1 MAIGAQKNW
10 NTLYFIGDLSK
21 DLQIVVHGP
30 MMHQQMS
37 VTFIQLT
44 LVVVNTKKEKNSHHG
59 SLDITV
65 LYAGLQEMNALVLYM
80 IGMKKSIH
88 NF

>member
-1 MAIGAQKNW
+1 M
-10 NTLYFIGDLSK
+10 
-21 DLQIVVHGP
+21 VHGP
-30 MMHQQMS
+30 LMHQKMS

-44 LVVVNTKKEKNSHHG
+44 HVVVSMKKEKNSLHG